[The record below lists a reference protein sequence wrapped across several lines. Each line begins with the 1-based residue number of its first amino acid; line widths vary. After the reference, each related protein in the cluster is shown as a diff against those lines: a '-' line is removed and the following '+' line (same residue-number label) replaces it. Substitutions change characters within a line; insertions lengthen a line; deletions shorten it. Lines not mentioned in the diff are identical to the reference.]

1 MTISDKRPVY
11 REAMTHEEAR
21 AYIVGQSGRHFDPA
35 VVEAFVERKMR
46 FAAIAKKF
54 LA

>member
-1 MTISDKRPVY
+1 
-11 REAMTHEEAR
+11 MTHEEAR